1 MSALRGKADKTSRFH
16 SRSKGE
22 IGDKDVAFWQ
32 QRSSKCGAS
41 QSYPSPRLGIPH

>member
-1 MSALRGKADKTSRFH
+1 MFLLHTRQDVKLIRGGGAASPLRCRFH

-32 QRSSKCGAS
+32 QL
-41 QSYPSPRLGIPH
+41 Q